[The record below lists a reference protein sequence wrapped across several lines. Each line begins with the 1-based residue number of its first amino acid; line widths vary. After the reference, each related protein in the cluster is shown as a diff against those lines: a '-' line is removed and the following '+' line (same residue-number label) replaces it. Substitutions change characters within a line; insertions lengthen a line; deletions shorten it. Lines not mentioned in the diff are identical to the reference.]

1 MEQEK
6 PPTCDPVPPES
17 KKMKPSDFDEYDS
30 LVGKLADMLNIAVH
44 PDTSVTIKAARLL
57 IERIVSS
64 GDMYG
69 ISERQTSL
77 SSKELHA
84 PKAGDEI
91 RIQQSKFSLDDVL
104 LPTAT
109 TTNKTSEPKLN
120 VEKDDLGE
128 TYDRAAR
135 SLKLL
140 YLNDQK
146 ELQLKV
152 NEIISSIQS
161 ITANPKTDYRLIAIG
176 GGGSSC
182 SKSNSSR
189 LLSRGL

>member
-1 MEQEK
+1 MEQE
-6 PPTCDPVPPES
+6 PPTCDPVAPAS

-30 LVGKLADMLNIAVH
+30 LVRRLADILNIAVH

-64 GDMYG
+64 DDA
-69 ISERQTSL
+69 ERMSKGRTSSSSS

-91 RIQQSKFSLDDVL
+91 RIQQSKFSLHDVL
-104 LPTAT
+104 LPTAAM
-109 TTNKTSEPKLN
+109 TSGTGEPKSDI
-120 VEKDDLGE
+120 EKDDLGE

-161 ITANPKTDYRLIAIG
+161 ITANPKTDSRLIAIG
-176 GGGSSC
+176 
-182 SKSNSSR
+182 R
-189 LLSRGL
+189 